1 MCNILVYIYTT
12 EKQINQFSIFYML
25 NPTLHVNKL
34 FIEQVE
40 KCLRSAFHKNT
51 MGNIIDV
58 MRKKYTCIISLIIFY
73 ESKTINPVKLY
84 RVLSCVLY
92 SIIYNYICI
101 DYLCFQ
107 SKTLNSIYYD
117 KIFEKASYNI
127 LLGIGIT

>member
-1 MCNILVYIYTT
+1 
-12 EKQINQFSIFYML
+12 
-25 NPTLHVNKL
+25 
-34 FIEQVE
+34 
-40 KCLRSAFHKNT
+40 